1 MKNKE
6 TAQVRAVSLTF
17 KDWLQDVELLVKFR
31 LSTFVVFSSAVAYCI
46 AAGSSFNV
54 LPLLVLITGGY
65 LITFA
70 ANILNEI
77 LEADYD
83 KLMERTS
90 NRPIAAGRMSSSSAL
105 LLAGMASMTG
115 IILLALLNPLTSF
128 LGTLSLVTFAFFFT
142 LLKSYITFP

>member
-1 MKNKE
+1 M
-6 TAQVRAVSLTF
+6 
-17 KDWLQDVELLVKFR
+17 QDVEHLVKIR
-31 LSTFVVFSSAVAYCI
+31 LSTFVVFSSSVAYCI

-83 KLMERTS
+83 KLMERTAI
-90 NRPIAAGRMSSSSAL
+90 RPLAAGRWSSSSAL
-105 LLAGMASMTG
+105 IFAGLSSMAG
-115 IILLALLNPLTSF
+115 IILLALFNPLTSL
-128 LGTLSLVTFAFFFT
+128 LGTLSLVTYAF
-142 LLKSYITFP
+142 